1 MSNHDPINFELTEDE
16 YHTALDY
23 DAEMAYWEQMDS
35 YIEEY
40 ANRPECPYCE
50 GSVTT
55 RHGSPY
61 CEGCEVI
68 WPGGWPQLA
77 DDRRVNARHD
87 IEVERKREQR
97 GW

>member
-40 ANRPECPYCE
+40 ANRPDCPYCE

-55 RHGSPY
+55 RRGVPY
-61 CEGCEVI
+61 CEDCEVS
-68 WPGGWPQLA
+68 WPGGLPQMA
-77 DDRRVNARHD
+77 DERRTIARHD

>member
-1 MSNHDPINFELTEDE
+1 MSNHDPINFEMTEDE
-16 YHTALDY
+16 YYAALDY
-23 DAEMAYWEQMDS
+23 DAEMAYWERMAG

-40 ANRPECPYCE
+40 VNRPDCPYCE
-50 GSVTT
+50 YPVTT
-55 RHGSPY
+55 RHGNPY
-61 CEGCEVI
+61 CDNCEVI

-77 DDRRVNARHD
+77 DERRVNARHD